1 MNKFE
6 EETIAALTLL
16 MAKVAELELMSVR
29 EMLTP
34 GRYDQFK
41 ETLDEAYDALV
52 TVEDSLDSLG
62 LKLEYQHWR
71 ISSAF
76 EELTPFLMQTRSR
89 ADIVLDTFEQDMRRK
104 ERKFQ
109 QPQLPAPQTNYCAMC
124 HYKGA

>member
-16 MAKVAELELMSVR
+16 MAKVAELEQMNVR

-34 GRYDQFK
+34 GRYDQYK
-41 ETLDEAYDALV
+41 ATLDEAYDALV
-52 TVEDSLDSLG
+52 TIEDALDSLG
-62 LKLEYQHWR
+62 MKLEYHHWR

-76 EELTPFLMQTRSR
+76 EEIKPLFMQPRSL
-89 ADIVLDTFEQDMRRK
+89 VDTALEIFEQDIQRK

-109 QPQLPAPQTNYCAMC
+109 HP
-124 HYKGA
+124 

>member
-16 MAKVAELELMSVR
+16 MAKVAELGQLNVR

-34 GRYDQFK
+34 GRYDQYK
-41 ETLDEAYDALV
+41 ATLDEAYDALV
-52 TVEDSLDSLG
+52 KIEDALDSLG
-62 LKLEYQHWR
+62 MKLEYQHWR

-76 EELTPFLMQTRSR
+76 EELKPLSMQPRSLVDT
-89 ADIVLDTFEQDMRRK
+89 ALDTFEQDIQRK

-109 QPQLPAPQTNYCAMC
+109 QP
-124 HYKGA
+124 

>member
-16 MAKVAELELMSVR
+16 MAKVAELGQLNVR

-34 GRYDQFK
+34 GRYDQYK
-41 ETLDEAYDALV
+41 ATLDEAYDALV
-52 TVEDSLDSLG
+52 TVEEALDSLG

-89 ADIVLDTFEQDMRRK
+89 VDLVLETFEQDIQRK

-109 QPQLPAPQTNYCAMC
+109 HP
-124 HYKGA
+124 

>member
-16 MAKVAELELMSVR
+16 MAKVAELEQMSVG

-41 ETLDEAYDALV
+41 ATLDEAYDALV
-52 TVEDSLDSLG
+52 TIEDALDSLG
-62 LKLEYQHWR
+62 MKLEYQHWR

-76 EELTPFLMQTRSR
+76 EEIKPLTMQPRSLVDT
-89 ADIVLDTFEQDMRRK
+89 ALDTFEQDIQRK
-104 ERKFQ
+104 QRKFP
-109 QPQLPAPQTNYCAMC
+109 QP
-124 HYKGA
+124 

>member
-16 MAKVAELELMSVR
+16 MAKVAELEQMSVG

-41 ETLDEAYDALV
+41 ATLDEAYDALV
-52 TVEDSLDSLG
+52 TIEDALDSLG
-62 LKLEYQHWR
+62 MKLEYQHWR

-76 EELTPFLMQTRSR
+76 EEIKPLTMQPRSLVDT
-89 ADIVLDTFEQDMRRK
+89 ALDTFEQDIQRK
-104 ERKFQ
+104 ERNFQ
-109 QPQLPAPQTNYCAMC
+109 QP
-124 HYKGA
+124 